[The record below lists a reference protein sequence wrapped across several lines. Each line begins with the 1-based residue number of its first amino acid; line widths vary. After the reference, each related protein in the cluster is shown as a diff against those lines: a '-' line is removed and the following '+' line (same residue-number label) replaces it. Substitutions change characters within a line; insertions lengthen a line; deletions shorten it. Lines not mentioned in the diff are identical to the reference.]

1 MDILHEFHEAAYDPY
16 GYAHA
21 LKDQGKKIVGYF
33 CSYTPEEII
42 YAAGLHPMRLFGS
55 KTDIHMAERHLQSY
69 SCSLVRGA
77 MADVL
82 AGRLSFLDGTVFP
95 HTCDSIQRLSD
106 IWRLNTNLGFFA
118 DVVLPVKLNTQSA
131 RDYMVDVLNRFVHDI
146 EKYFALKISDERL
159 LGAIETYNTIRSNLL
174 SIYELKAKNPSS
186 IKGEDLYAIVR
197 ASMVMDRDELCVRL
211 PEVLKGLH
219 QKASAEKA
227 VGKRLML
234 VGNICDHPDIYSI
247 IEKSGGDV
255 VWDDLCTGTR
265 YFDGMI
271 EVKDM
276 QDPISAIAERYF
288 TRQVC
293 PAKHSSP
300 TARGEH
306 VVKQA
311 RLHDVDG
318 VVFLQLKFCD
328 PHSFDYP
335 YIKEFLDGAGIP
347 NMILESEDQLPP
359 EGQLLTR
366 FETFVH
372 ML

>member
-1 MDILHEFHEAAYDPY
+1 MDILQEFHEAASDQY
-16 GYAHA
+16 GYAQV
-21 LKDQGKKIVGYF
+21 LKDKGRKIIGYF

-55 KTDIHMAERHLQSY
+55 KTDIHMAEKHLQSY

-82 AGRLSFLDGTVFP
+82 SGRLSFLDGTVFP

-106 IWRLNTNLGFFA
+106 IWRLNTRLGFFA

-131 RDYMVDVLNRFVHDI
+131 SDYMADVLNRFRHEI
-146 EKYFALKISDERL
+146 EQYFSLKISDESL
-159 LGAIETYNTIRSNLL
+159 KGAIETYNTIRESLEA
-174 SIYELKAKNPSS
+174 IYELNAQNPSIMRGS
-186 IKGEDLYAIVR
+186 ELYTIVR
-197 ASMVMDRDELCVRL
+197 ASMVMDRDELRSRL
-211 PEVLKGLH
+211 PEVLEDLKNRVPADK
-219 QKASAEKA
+219 KADR
-227 VGKRLML
+227 RLML
-234 VGNICDHPDIYSI
+234 VGNICDHPDIYTI
-247 IEKSGGDV
+247 IEKSGADV

-265 YFDGMI
+265 YFEGKI
-271 EVKDM
+271 ELRKGE
-276 QDPISAIAERYF
+276 DPVSAIAQRYF

-293 PAKHSSP
+293 PAKHVST

-306 VVKQA
+306 IVKQA

-318 VVFLQLKFCD
+318 IVFLQLKFCD

-335 YIKEFLDGAGIP
+335 YLKGFLDKAGIP
-347 NMILESEDQLPP
+347 NMLLESEDQLPP